1 MKLTES
7 QLQRQIMDFFKWQ
20 GWHVRR
26 NRNTPTPTGKF
37 KAGKP
42 VYRST
47 GTRGM
52 PDLTVFIPVTFKS
65 TFAELNYCQ
74 AMDIEVKVK
83 PNKPS
88 AEQLQWIEDMKKIN
102 AIAIVA
108 YKLDDVK
115 TALRE
120 AGIQYRGGL

>member
-1 MKLTES
+1 MNLNRLNQLKLS
-7 QLQRQIMDFFKWQ
+7 LQEEIMEAKLYY
-20 GWHVRR
+20 
-26 NRNTPTPTGKF
+26 TPPTDEKF
-37 KAGKP
+37 H
-42 VYRST
+42 
-47 GTRGM
+47 
-52 PDLTVFIPVTFKS
+52 
-65 TFAELNYCQ
+65 ELKEK